1 MVLKKYI
8 ALLILLSVA
17 AALLTG
23 CGQRSEEELFTYAQQ
38 AQENNEPIEAVRAYR
53 ELIETYPEGEHTPKA
68 LFMIGFVYSEQVAD
82 SGKAIEAFEEFL
94 SRYPEHELAESAGF
108 MVKALKGETA
118 DPVLS
123 EEEEGKAG

>member
-1 MVLKKYI
+1 MLKKYTI
-8 ALLILLSVA
+8 LLILLSMA
-17 AALLTG
+17 GALLTG

-38 AQENNEPIEAVRAYR
+38 AQENNEPIEAIRAYR
-53 ELIETYPEGEHTPKA
+53 ELTDTYPQGEHTPKA

-82 SGKAIEAFEEFL
+82 SGKAIEAFEDFL
-94 SRYPEHELAESAGF
+94 ERYPEHELSESAGF

-123 EEEEGKAG
+123 EEEAGETG